1 MFLTL
6 HTGILVNLFVL
17 YVRLLGNGRS
27 IDSLISTWL
36 EQIQPA
42 ITSFVNEQKSDAEK
56 SDFISKVDYEMYDV
70 GILHAAVRSQLM
82 GASEDGAAPSET

>member
-6 HTGILVNLFVL
+6 HTGILLNLFVL

-27 IDSLISTWL
+27 IDSLINTWL

-56 SDFISKVDYEMYDV
+56 SDFISKVDYEKYDV

-82 GASEDGAAPSET
+82 GVSEDSAAPS